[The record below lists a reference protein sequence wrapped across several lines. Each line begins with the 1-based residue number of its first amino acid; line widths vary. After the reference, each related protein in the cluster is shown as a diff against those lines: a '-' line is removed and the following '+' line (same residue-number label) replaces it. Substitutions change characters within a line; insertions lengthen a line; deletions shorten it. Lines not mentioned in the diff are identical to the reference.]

1 MQSSTSADGMS
12 DVSNTAVVPSECTSF
27 LDEDISCC
35 TTDDI
40 NSTQQQIEQDSNEQS
55 DSDEFFEPSVLDE
68 TPADSTR
75 NQVDEEK
82 ENLLNV
88 TYSPAAKTKLEKP
101 VEKDDDQGV
110 EMGEEEEIFQ
120 SPSRSH
126 SPPSSISAVA
136 IGDETRLLLSPTT
149 TGGSPSRFAADS
161 TAMEMQLLQTSK
173 ATTASSS
180 NNQGNENGSRKTTR
194 SAIAGNKV
202 SNTPKADYV
211 TNVAGIKKLM
221 ETPKPAPETPKA
233 DYTNVKGIRRLM
245 KTPAATKVNAD
256 DAMDYKNYSE
266 VEGVKKL
273 LQTPKAPPETPKADY
288 DLNVDEGIKNLMET
302 PKASTTETALAL
314 DSNESGVKRI
324 VGTRK
329 VKTKGQ
335 VAVSVTNTPIADYTN
350 VAGVK
355 NLLQTPKVPPQ
366 TPKADY
372 DTNVDEAVSRLMK
385 TPNNGQG
392 EVGELMDD
400 EKSKSADDVPQQQQE
415 RTEEDAVAN
424 SDQLI
429 LNEPLETSDGC
440 NSDGSSPIV
449 SLDSGCQT
457 PVEGELIGINTEQ
470 CSIEATQLDLH
481 G

>member
-40 NSTQQQIEQDSNEQS
+40 NSTQQQIEQDEMEMEGQERNSNETNTISKMGGDGDNDSNEQS

-161 TAMEMQLLQTSK
+161 TAMEMQLLQT
-173 ATTASSS
+173 
-180 NNQGNENGSRKTTR
+180 
-194 SAIAGNKV
+194 
-202 SNTPKADYV
+202 P
-211 TNVAGIKKLM
+211 
-221 ETPKPAPETPKA
+221 
-233 DYTNVKGIRRLM
+233 
-245 KTPAATKVNAD
+245 
-256 DAMDYKNYSE
+256 
-266 VEGVKKL
+266 
-273 LQTPKAPPETPKADY
+273 
-288 DLNVDEGIKNLMET
+288 
-302 PKASTTETALAL
+302 
-314 DSNESGVKRI
+314 
-324 VGTRK
+324 
-329 VKTKGQ
+329 
-335 VAVSVTNTPIADYTN
+335 
-350 VAGVK
+350 
-355 NLLQTPKVPPQ
+355 
-366 TPKADY
+366 
-372 DTNVDEAVSRLMK
+372 
-385 TPNNGQG
+385 
-392 EVGELMDD
+392 
-400 EKSKSADDVPQQQQE
+400 
-415 RTEEDAVAN
+415 
-424 SDQLI
+424 
-429 LNEPLETSDGC
+429 
-440 NSDGSSPIV
+440 
-449 SLDSGCQT
+449 
-457 PVEGELIGINTEQ
+457 
-470 CSIEATQLDLH
+470 
-481 G
+481 